1 MRWGWGET
9 FRTGIVGGE
18 GLVVKDRVGNEQDDD
33 DDETTTT
40 RVVVV
45 WRIPTVMEK
54 MCLHRFQK
62 IY

>member
-1 MRWGWGET
+1 M
-9 FRTGIVGGE
+9 GGE